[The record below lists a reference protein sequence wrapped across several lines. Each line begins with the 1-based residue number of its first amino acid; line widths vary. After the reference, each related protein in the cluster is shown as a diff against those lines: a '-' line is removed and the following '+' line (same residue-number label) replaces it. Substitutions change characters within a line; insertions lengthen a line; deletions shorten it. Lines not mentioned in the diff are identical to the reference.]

1 MSMIQLTQSIH
12 IMPAGFS
19 RYSKQAMQP
28 ALPGLEA
35 EEEES
40 KAIVTNNQ
48 VAEVLNGIAALLE
61 SQNSNPYRIQAY
73 RNAAHGV
80 VELPEEA
87 ADIIAR
93 RELLPVPGLG
103 KRLQNRIAELVN
115 TGTMTFYQDLSFQ
128 LLPPGARALLAIEYV
143 GPHIAIRLYEELG
156 IDSPEKL
163 WWAAHRQRIRALP
176 GFGPRSEERLKRAA
190 AQLINSRKETKQLDG
205 VA

>member
-19 RYSKQAMQP
+19 RFSKQAMQP
-28 ALPGLEA
+28 ALPGLGTGEA
-35 EEEES
+35 S
-40 KAIVTNNQ
+40 KPIVTNSQ
-48 VAEVLNGIAALLE
+48 IAEVLSGIAALLE

-80 VELPEEA
+80 LELPEEA
-87 ADIIAR
+87 ADILAR

-115 TGTMTFYQDLSFQ
+115 TGTMTFYQDLSLQ
-128 LLPPGARALLAIEYV
+128 LLPPGARALMAIEYV
-143 GPHIAIRLYEELG
+143 GPHIAIRLHEELG
-156 IDSPEKL
+156 IDTPEKL
-163 WWAAHRQRIRALP
+163 WWAAHRQRVRALA

-190 AQLINSRKETKQLDG
+190 AQLINRRKETKQLDG

>member
-19 RYSKQAMQP
+19 RFSKQAMQP
-28 ALPGLEA
+28 ALPGLEI
-35 EEEES
+35 EEDS
-40 KAIVTNNQ
+40 KPIVTNSQ
-48 VAEVLNGIAALLE
+48 IAEVLSGIAALLE

-80 VELPEEA
+80 LELPEEA
-87 ADIIAR
+87 ADILAR

-115 TGTMTFYQDLSFQ
+115 TGTMTFYQDLSLQ
-128 LLPPGARALLAIEYV
+128 LLPPGARALMSIEYV
-143 GPHIAIRLYEELG
+143 GPHIAIRLHEELG

-190 AQLINSRKETKQLDG
+190 AQLINRRKETKQLDG

>member
-19 RYSKQAMQP
+19 RFGKQAMQP
-28 ALPGLEA
+28 ALPGLET
-35 EEEES
+35 EEAS
-40 KAIVTNNQ
+40 KPIVTNSQ
-48 VAEVLNGIAALLE
+48 IAEVLTGIAALLE
-61 SQNSNPYRIQAY
+61 SQYSNPYRIQAY
-73 RNAAHGV
+73 RNAARGV
-80 VELPEEA
+80 QELPEEA
-87 ADIIAR
+87 ADILAR

-115 TGTMTFYQDLSFQ
+115 TGTMTFYQDLSLQ
-128 LLPPGARALLAIEYV
+128 LLPPGARALMAIEYV
-143 GPHIAIRLYEELG
+143 GPHIAIRLHEELG
-156 IDSPEKL
+156 IDTPEKL

-190 AQLINSRKETKQLDG
+190 AQLINHRKETKQLDG

>member
-19 RYSKQAMQP
+19 RFSKQAMQP
-28 ALPGLEA
+28 ALPGLEV
-35 EEEES
+35 EEDN
-40 KAIVTNNQ
+40 KPIVTNSQ
-48 VAEVLNGIAALLE
+48 IAEVLSGIAALLE

-80 VELPEEA
+80 QELPEEA
-87 ADIIAR
+87 ADILAR

-115 TGTMTFYQDLSFQ
+115 TGTMTFYQDLSLQ
-128 LLPPGARALLAIEYV
+128 LLPPGARALMAIEYV
-143 GPHIAIRLYEELG
+143 GPHIAIRLHEELG

-190 AQLINSRKETKQLDG
+190 AHLINRRKEAKQLDG

>member
-1 MSMIQLTQSIH
+1 MIQLTQSIH

-40 KAIVTNNQ
+40 KPIVTNSQ
-48 VAEVLNGIAALLE
+48 IAEVLNGIAALLE
-61 SQNSNPYRIQAY
+61 SQYSNPYRIQAY
-73 RNAAHGV
+73 RNAAYGV
-80 VELPEEA
+80 LELPEEA
-87 ADIIAR
+87 ADIVAR

-103 KRLQNRIAELVN
+103 KRLQNRIAELVT
-115 TGTMTFYQDLSFQ
+115 TGTMTFYQDLSLQ

>member
-19 RYSKQAMQP
+19 RFSKQAMQP
-28 ALPGLEA
+28 ALPGLET
-35 EEEES
+35 EEDS
-40 KAIVTNNQ
+40 KPIVTNNQ
-48 VAEVLNGIAALLE
+48 IAEVLSGIAALLE

-73 RNAAHGV
+73 RNAARGV
-80 VELPEEA
+80 LELPEEA
-87 ADIIAR
+87 ADILAR

-115 TGTMTFYQDLSFQ
+115 TGSMTFYQDLSLQ
-128 LLPPGARALLAIEYV
+128 LLPQGARALMAIEYI
-143 GPHIAIRLYEELG
+143 GPHIAIRLHEELG
-156 IDSPEKL
+156 IDTPEKL

-190 AQLINSRKETKQLDG
+190 AQLINQRKEARQLDG

>member
-1 MSMIQLTQSIH
+1 
-12 IMPAGFS
+12 MPAGFS
-19 RYSKQAMQP
+19 RFSKPAMQP

-35 EEEES
+35 EEAS
-40 KAIVTNNQ
+40 KPIVTNSQ
-48 VAEVLNGIAALLE
+48 IAEVLNGIAALLE

-73 RNAAHGV
+73 RNAARGV
-80 VELPEEA
+80 LELQEEA
-87 ADIIAR
+87 ADIVAR

-115 TGTMTFYQDLSFQ
+115 TGTMTFYQDLSLQ
-128 LLPPGARALLAIEYV
+128 LLPQGARALLAIEYV
-143 GPHIAIRLYEELG
+143 GPHIAIRLHEELG

-176 GFGPRSEERLKRAA
+176 GFGARSEERLKRAA
-190 AQLINSRKETKQLDG
+190 SQLINHKEPKQLDG

>member
-19 RYSKQAMQP
+19 RFSKQAMQP

-35 EEEES
+35 GEEES
-40 KAIVTNNQ
+40 KPIVTNSQ
-48 VAEVLNGIAALLE
+48 IAEVLNGIAALLE

-73 RNAAHGV
+73 RNAARGV
-80 VELPEEA
+80 LELPEEA

-115 TGTMTFYQDLSFQ
+115 TGTMTFYQDLSLQ
-128 LLPPGARALLAIEYV
+128 LLPPGARTLLAIEYV
-143 GPHIAIRLYEELG
+143 GPHIAIRLHVELG
-156 IDSPEKL
+156 FDSPDKL
-163 WWAAHRQRIRALP
+163 WWAALRQRIRALP

-190 AQLINSRKETKQLDG
+190 AQLINRSKETKQLDG

>member
-28 ALPGLEA
+28 ALPGLEV
-35 EEEES
+35 EPES
-40 KAIVTNNQ
+40 RPIVTNGQ
-48 VAEVLNGIAALLE
+48 IAEVLSGIAGLLE
-61 SQNSNPYRIQAY
+61 FQNSNPYRIQAY
-73 RNAAHGV
+73 RNAARGV
-80 VELPEEA
+80 LELEEPA
-87 ADIIAR
+87 ADVIAR
-93 RELLPVPGLG
+93 KQLLPVPGLG

-115 TGTMTFYQDLSFQ
+115 TGTMTFYQDLSLQ
-128 LLPPGARALLAIEYV
+128 LLPVGARALMAIEYV

-156 IDSPEKL
+156 IDTPEKL

-176 GFGPRSEERLKRAA
+176 GFGARSEARLKAAA
-190 AQLINSRKETKQLDG
+190 AQLISRKEAKQLDG

>member
-19 RYSKQAMQP
+19 RYGKPAMQP
-28 ALPGLEA
+28 ALPGLEV
-35 EEEES
+35 EEES
-40 KAIVTNNQ
+40 RPIVTNSQ
-48 VAEVLNGIAALLE
+48 IAEVLSGIASLLE

-73 RNAAHGV
+73 RNAARGV
-80 VELPEEA
+80 LELEEPA

-93 RELLPVPGLG
+93 KQLLPVPGLG
-103 KRLQNRIAELVN
+103 KRLQNRIAELVT
-115 TGTMTFYQDLSFQ
+115 TGTMTFYQDLSLQ
-128 LLPPGARALLAIEYV
+128 LLPPGARALMAIEYI

-156 IDSPEKL
+156 IDTPEKL

-176 GFGPRSEERLKRAA
+176 GFGVRSEARLKGSA
-190 AQLINSRKETKQLDG
+190 AQLINRKKENKQLDG

>member
-19 RYSKQAMQP
+19 RFSKQAMQP
-28 ALPGLEA
+28 VLPGLET
-35 EEEES
+35 EEAS
-40 KAIVTNNQ
+40 KPIVTNSQ
-48 VAEVLNGIAALLE
+48 IAEVLSGIAALLE

-73 RNAAHGV
+73 RNGAHGV
-80 VELPEEA
+80 LELPEEA
-87 ADIIAR
+87 ADILAR

-115 TGTMTFYQDLSFQ
+115 TGTMTFYQDLSLQ
-128 LLPPGARALLAIEYV
+128 LLPPGARALMAIEYV
-143 GPHIAIRLYEELG
+143 GPHIAIRLHEELG
-156 IDSPEKL
+156 IDTPEKL

-190 AQLINSRKETKQLDG
+190 AQLINRRKETKQLDG